1 MGTLSSELAPHADRL
16 SPRPRIYADAN
27 VPAGLIAYMR
37 TRLGWDVLFVLE
49 EPPLRRAPDVK
60 HYRLAHQLRRTLVTM
75 DRDYLDDRRFP
86 PEETSGVLVTQ
97 AGQTMEQIVASIRDV
112 SVIVSEIAHASS
124 EQNGG
129 IQEVNLAITH
139 IDEGT
144 QQNAALVEQAAAAAK
159 SLQDEAHRL
168 SVLVGGFKM

>member
-1 MGTLSSELAPHADRL
+1 MLFRSLALNAAVEAARAGEQGRGFAVVASEVRSLAQRSAQAAKEIKQLIDNSVSKVAD
-16 SPRPRIYADAN
+16 
-27 VPAGLIAYMR
+27 G
-37 TRLGWDVLFVLE
+37 
-49 EPPLRRAPDVK
+49 
-60 HYRLAHQLRRTLVTM
+60 
-75 DRDYLDDRRFP
+75 
-86 PEETSGVLVTQ
+86 GVLVAQ